1 MLLLGSLGIR
11 RRALHGRARE
21 SSSQSVVVD
30 HDYFVGGLNENRLNY
45 VTANLDLFGEME
57 GDRQT
62 E

>member
-1 MLLLGSLGIR
+1 M
-11 RRALHGRARE
+11 
-21 SSSQSVVVD
+21 QSVVVVD

-45 VTANLDLFGEME
+45 VTANLDLFGEVMG